1 MCPGRFQN
9 CYKPVLLIEW
19 ECLLWI
25 SCPFLTTVCLV
36 GVEESGEI
44 GGGAENNSQL
54 SRSRGA
60 ASMSRHDANHEIL
73 NFEPAA
79 FMG

>member
-9 CYKPVLLIEW
+9 CYRQVLIVEP
-19 ECLLWI
+19 ECLLWF
-25 SCPFLTTVCLV
+25 SCSFLTTVRLV
-36 GVEESGEI
+36 GVGESGEV

-60 ASMSRHDANHEIL
+60 VPPSRHDANHEIL